1 MAYGRGESGITQRRL
16 NAKSNVQGESGIADV
31 NGARIAYDVAG
42 SGRPVLLL
50 HAGIGDR
57 RMWDAQVPAF
67 AEHFTVIRYDARGFG
82 ETRKPDEPFS
92 PYQDAIALLDH
103 LGFPQAHVVGVSMG
117 SQTAIEAAVAAPE
130 LVSALVA
137 VAARTGTPVSPAL
150 RAGWDRVN
158 ELYEAGDIPG
168 AVEYELRMWVDGPD
182 RGVDAV
188 DPEMRERVREM
199 NAALFVRDD
208 EAGEE
213 IPLDPPAAERLAE
226 ISAPTLIV
234 YGDKDV
240 IDVREAAPALA
251 AAIPGARLAVIPD
264 AAHLPQMERP
274 EVFNEIVLGFL
285 RDVTPTLE

>member
-1 MAYGRGESGITQRRL
+1 MPSSNARRG
-16 NAKSNVQGESGIADV
+16 SGIAEV
-31 NGARIAYDVAG
+31 NGARIVYDMAG
-42 SGRPVLLL
+42 SGHPVLLL

-82 ETRKPDEPFS
+82 ETRKPDAPFS

-103 LGFPQAHVVGVSMG
+103 LGFPRAHVVGVSMG

-130 LVSALVA
+130 RVSALVA

-168 AVEYELRMWVDGPD
+168 AVEDELRMWVDGPD
-182 RGVDAV
+182 RGPDAV
-188 DPEMRERVREM
+188 DPELRERVREM

-240 IDVREAAPALA
+240 IDVREAAPALV

-264 AAHLPQMERP
+264 AAHLPQMEWP
-274 EVFNEIVLGFL
+274 ELFNEIVLGFL
-285 RDVTPTLE
+285 REVTPTPE

>member
-1 MAYGRGESGITQRRL
+1 VRKVNAVAGSKAL
-16 NAKSNVQGESGIADV
+16 NGIAAV

-42 SGRPVLLL
+42 SGPPVLLL

-67 AEHFTVIRYDARGFG
+67 AEHFTVIRFDARGFG
-82 ETRKPDEPFS
+82 ETRKPDAPFS
-92 PYQDAIALLDH
+92 PYADAIGLLDH
-103 LGFPQAHVVGVSMG
+103 LGISRAHVVGVSMG
-117 SQTAIEAAVAAPE
+117 SQTAIEAAIAAPE
-130 LVSALVA
+130 RVSALVA
-137 VAARTGTPVSPAL
+137 VAARTGTPVSSEL
-150 RAGWDRVN
+150 RAGWERVD
-158 ELYEAGDIPG
+158 ELYEAGDIGG

-182 RGVDAV
+182 RSPDAV
-188 DPEMRERVREM
+188 DPELRERVREM
-199 NAALFVRDD
+199 NAALFTRDD

-213 IPLDPPAAERLAE
+213 LPLDPPAAERLAE

-240 IDVREAAPALA
+240 MDVRQAAGPLA

-274 EVFNEIVLGFL
+274 QAFNEIVLRFL
-285 RDVTPTLE
+285 LGLGSQRA

>member
-1 MAYGRGESGITQRRL
+1 MAQDRGQNGAVL
-16 NAKSNVQGESGIADV
+16 GSGIAEV

-42 SGRPVLLL
+42 SGPPVLLL

-57 RMWDAQVPAF
+57 RMWDAQVPSF
-67 AEHFTVIRYDARGFG
+67 AEHFTVIRFDARGFG
-82 ETRKPDEPFS
+82 ETRKPDAPFA
-92 PYQDAIALLDH
+92 PYADAIALLDH
-103 LGFPQAHVVGVSMG
+103 LRFPRAHFVGVSMG
-117 SQTAIEAAVAAPE
+117 SQTAIEAAIVAPE
-130 LVSALVA
+130 RVSALVA

-182 RGVDAV
+182 RSVDAV

-240 IDVREAAPALA
+240 IDVRQAAGPLA
-251 AAIPGARLAVIPD
+251 AAIPDARLAVIPD

-274 EVFNEIVLGFL
+274 ELFNEIVLGFL

>member
-1 MAYGRGESGITQRRL
+1 MPQS
-16 NAKSNVQGESGIADV
+16 NAQAGSGIAAV

-42 SGRPVLLL
+42 IGPAVLLL

-67 AEHFTVIRYDARGFG
+67 AEHFTVIRCDARGFG
-82 ETRKPDEPFS
+82 ETRKPDSPFS
-92 PYQDAIALLDH
+92 PHADAIALLDH
-103 LGFPQAHVVGVSMG
+103 LGISRAHVVGVSMG
-117 SQTAIEAAVAAPE
+117 SQTAIEAAIAAPE
-130 LVSALVA
+130 RVSALVA

-158 ELYEAGDIPG
+158 ELYEAGDIAG

-182 RGVDAV
+182 RSPDAV

-199 NAALFVRDD
+199 NGALFVRDD
-208 EAGEE
+208 VDGEE
-213 IPLDPPAAERLAE
+213 LPLDPPAAERLAE
-226 ISAPTLIV
+226 ISAPTLIL

-240 IDVREAAPALA
+240 IDVRQAAGPLV

-264 AAHLPQMERP
+264 ASHLPQMERP
-274 EVFNEIVLGFL
+274 GLFNEIVLGFL
-285 RDVTPTLE
+285 LEVASTPG

>member
-1 MAYGRGESGITQRRL
+1 MPPS
-16 NAKSNVQGESGIADV
+16 SVQMRSGIAEV

-42 SGRPVLLL
+42 SGPPVLLL

-67 AEHFTVIRYDARGFG
+67 TEHFTVIRFDARGFG
-82 ETRKPDEPFS
+82 ETRKPDAPFA
-92 PYQDAIALLDH
+92 PYADAIALLDH
-103 LGFPQAHVVGVSMG
+103 LNISRAHVVGVSMG
-117 SQTAIEAAVAAPE
+117 SQTAIEAAIAAPE
-130 LVSALVA
+130 RVSALVA
-137 VAARTGTPVSPAL
+137 VAARTGTPVSSTL

-158 ELYEAGDIPG
+158 ELYEAGDIAG

-182 RGVDAV
+182 RGPDAV

-199 NAALFVRDD
+199 NAALFTRDD
-208 EAGEE
+208 EAGDEL
-213 IPLDPPAAERLAE
+213 PLDPPAAERLAE

-240 IDVREAAPALA
+240 HDVRQAAGPLA
-251 AAIPGARLAVIPD
+251 STIPGAQLAVIPD

-274 EVFNEIVLGFL
+274 EIFNEIVLGFL
-285 RDVTPTLE
+285 LGLGPVRD

>member
-1 MAYGRGESGITQRRL
+1 MAQDRGQNGAVL
-16 NAKSNVQGESGIADV
+16 GSGIAEV

-42 SGRPVLLL
+42 SGPPVLLL

-57 RMWDAQVPAF
+57 RMWDAQVPSF
-67 AEHFTVIRYDARGFG
+67 AEHFTVIRFDARGFG
-82 ETRKPDEPFS
+82 ETRKPDAPFA
-92 PYQDAIALLDH
+92 PYADAIALLDH
-103 LGFPQAHVVGVSMG
+103 LRFPRAHFVGVSMG
-117 SQTAIEAAVAAPE
+117 SQTAIEAAIVAPE
-130 LVSALVA
+130 RVSALVA

-240 IDVREAAPALA
+240 IDVRQAAGPLA
-251 AAIPGARLAVIPD
+251 AAIPDARLAVIPD

-274 EVFNEIVLGFL
+274 ELFNEIVLGFL
-285 RDVTPTLE
+285 RDVTPTL

>member
-1 MAYGRGESGITQRRL
+1 MPP
-16 NAKSNVQGESGIADV
+16 SNVQEGSGIANV

-42 SGRPVLLL
+42 SGPPVLLL

-57 RMWDAQVPAF
+57 RMWDAQVPVF
-67 AEHFTVIRYDARGFG
+67 AEHFTVVRFDARGFG
-82 ETRKPDEPFS
+82 ETRKPDAPFS
-92 PYQDAIALLDH
+92 PYADAIGLLDH
-103 LGFPQAHVVGVSMG
+103 LGIPRAHFVGVSMG
-117 SQTAIEAAVAAPE
+117 SQTAIEAAVGAPE
-130 LVSALVA
+130 RVSALVA

-158 ELYEAGDIPG
+158 ELYEAGDIAG

-182 RGVDAV
+182 REPHEV

-208 EAGEE
+208 VDGEE

-240 IDVREAAPALA
+240 VDVRDAAEPLA
-251 AAIPGARLAVIPD
+251 AAIPGARLVVISD

-274 EVFNEIVLGFL
+274 ELFNEIVLEFL
-285 RDVTPTLE
+285 REVASTDE

>member
-1 MAYGRGESGITQRRL
+1 MRQVNAVAGSMAKI
-16 NAKSNVQGESGIADV
+16 GIAPV
-31 NGARIAYDVAG
+31 NGAQIAYDVAG
-42 SGRPVLLL
+42 SGPPVLLL

-67 AEHFTVIRYDARGFG
+67 AEHFTVIRFDARGFG
-82 ETRKPDEPFS
+82 ETRKPDASYS
-92 PYQDAIALLDH
+92 PHADAIALLDH
-103 LGFPQAHVVGVSMG
+103 LDVARVHVIGVSMG
-117 SQTAIEAAVAAPE
+117 SQTAIETAVAAPE
-130 LVSALVA
+130 RVSALVA

-150 RAGWDRVN
+150 RAGWDRVD
-158 ELYEAGDIPG
+158 ELYEAGDIAG

-182 RGVDAV
+182 RGPEAV
-188 DPEMRERVREM
+188 DPEMREWVREM

-208 EAGEE
+208 DAGEE

-240 IDVREAAPALA
+240 MDVRQAAGSLA
-251 AAIPGARLAVIPD
+251 ATIPGAQLAVIPD

-274 EVFNEIVLGFL
+274 ELFNEIVLGFL
-285 RDVTPTLE
+285 LGLGSEQS